1 MATQTDK
8 PIVLYTFPTP
18 NGVVPAILLEEL
30 KVSSTVE
37 AADASVLN
45 HFLGGGV
52 WRT

>member
-30 KVSSTVE
+30 KVRPTVE
-37 AADASVLN
+37 TADASVLN
-45 HFLGGGV
+45 YLIPGGV